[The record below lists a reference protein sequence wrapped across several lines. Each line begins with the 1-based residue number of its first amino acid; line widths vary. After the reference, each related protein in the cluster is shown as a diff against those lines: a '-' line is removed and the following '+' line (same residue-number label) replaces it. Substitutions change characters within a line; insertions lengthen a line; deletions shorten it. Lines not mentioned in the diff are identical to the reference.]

1 MEKKK
6 RCLIFTNHF
15 YPETFR
21 CNSIAF
27 ELVKRGYE
35 VKVMTGIPDYPQG
48 KFHEGY
54 SLFKKRCEVI
64 DGVTVVRVPRIP
76 RGNGS
81 TFRMIINYA
90 SSIFFFFFYGLYQA
104 LFHKYDCI
112 FVHNTSPAFICL
124 PAILVKKI
132 QRIPLDHWILD
143 MWPESLVASGFNIKI
158 VNQIIEKMMSFIYR
172 NSDVLHISSM
182 GFRKL
187 LLEKGVPDEKIIY
200 FPNFCEDTS
209 SEINPDNLPILPK
222 GFKIMF
228 AGNLGEAQNL
238 ENVILS
244 ALLLKKEK
252 EIQWIFV
259 GDGRKKAW
267 MENFV
272 VEHQLQDTVHL
283 VGRFPIEMMSSFFE
297 QADVM
302 LVSLADKLAFNLVLP
317 AKVQAYMMNK
327 KPILAM
333 LNGEGQEVVK
343 AVGCGWTVNADDI
356 EGMASLVRNLCKL
369 PKEELNLIG
378 QKGYDYYNAN
388 FKLNLCIDRLEHAL
402 LQEIEKYKEK

>member
-1 MEKKK
+1 
-6 RCLIFTNHF
+6 
-15 YPETFR
+15 
-21 CNSIAF
+21 
-27 ELVKRGYE
+27 
-35 VKVMTGIPDYPQG
+35 
-48 KFHEGY
+48 
-54 SLFKKRCEVI
+54 
-64 DGVTVVRVPRIP
+64 
-76 RGNGS
+76 
-81 TFRMIINYA
+81 MIINYA

-317 AKVQAYMMNK
+317 AKVQAYMMNTNHQGNK
-327 KPILAM
+327 VFIIGKNHFQNSL
-333 LNGEGQEVVK
+333 
-343 AVGCGWTVNADDI
+343 WRR
-356 EGMASLVRNLCKL
+356 MA
-369 PKEELNLIG
+369 
-378 QKGYDYYNAN
+378 Y
-388 FKLNLCIDRLEHAL
+388 RLM
-402 LQEIEKYKEK
+402 